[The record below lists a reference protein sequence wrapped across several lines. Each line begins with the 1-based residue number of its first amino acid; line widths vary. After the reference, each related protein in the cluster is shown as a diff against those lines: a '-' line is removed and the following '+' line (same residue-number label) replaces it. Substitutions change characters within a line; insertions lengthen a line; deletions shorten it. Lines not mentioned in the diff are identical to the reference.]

1 MKFNS
6 ILLNRKGIK
15 SNIFLNI
22 SLNQTLLYPLFNK
35 SVTNNFKLNLPTSSF
50 FILRNYYSTKNNKNS
65 IINNKSN
72 FNMNFLQHL
81 QNSKKSLTAGGSD
94 NNKTTT
100 LVLGNETAD
109 LDSMISALFYS
120 YLASITSKDKNRQ
133 YIPLINLN
141 REDFKLKT
149 DCIYPIV
156 NYFNSQYKGK
166 EVNYETCSQELV
178 FRDDI
183 TPSVLN
189 SLHSL
194 QIVLVDHNRL
204 CYDFEQLLSQKD
216 YAIESIID
224 HHIDE
229 NKYQPIHL
237 KIINMVGST
246 VSLITQLY
254 QQESEKNQALFQ
266 DKMDTAMAKLFLAP
280 ILIDSVNLNREY
292 NRTTD
297 IDENSAEYLKTIILK
312 EEKDFDTNTYY
323 RVLKEN
329 KHRIADLSIY
339 DLMRKDFKK
348 YFNHPNPDQDAPD
361 NFFYGISSISRWCI
375 EKLIE
380 NSKGKEGDDD
390 DAKNEII
397 TSMKQW
403 MKKQNLKFLL
413 LMASHLDDDIFK
425 RELFFLFDEDFNRTI
440 ETNIINGIENSDIEC
455 TSLEKSEDNHYYFYR
470 QKNLKYSRK
479 VLQPYLQSLL

>member
-6 ILLNRKGIK
+6 ILLHRQGINSK
-15 SNIFLNI
+15 FYFNI
-22 SLNQTLLYPLFNK
+22 SLNQTLFSVVNNTIYNK
-35 SVTNNFKLNLPTSSF
+35 FKFSLVTHSIIQNSN
-50 FILRNYYSTKNNKNS
+50 YSTKNN

-81 QNSKKSLTAGGSD
+81 QHSKKSLI
-94 NNKTTT
+94 NNDKYNTKNTTT

-109 LDSMISALFYS
+109 LDSMVSALFFS

-133 YIPLINLN
+133 YVPLINLN

-149 DCIYPIV
+149 DCIYPLV
-156 NYFNSQYKGK
+156 NYFNSQYNKK
-166 EVNYETCSQELV
+166 EVNYETCSEELV
-178 FRDDI
+178 FRDDL

-189 SLHSL
+189 SLNSL

-204 CYDFEQLLSQKD
+204 CYDFENLLSHKD
-216 YAIESIID
+216 YVIESIID
-224 HHIDE
+224 HHVDE
-229 NKYQPIHL
+229 NKYKPTNL

-266 DKMDTAMAKLFLAP
+266 NKMDTAMAKLFLAP

-297 IDENSAEYLKTIILK
+297 IDENSAEFLKNIILK
-312 EEKDFDTNTYY
+312 EEKDFDTNNYY
-323 RVLKEN
+323 KILKEN
-329 KHRIADLSIY
+329 KHKIADLSIY

-348 YFNHPNPDQDAPD
+348 YLNRSNADGESSD

-375 EKLIE
+375 ENLIE
-380 NSKGKEGDDD
+380 NNK

-403 MKKQNLKFLL
+403 MEKQNLKFLL
-413 LMASHLDDDIFK
+413 LMASHLDGDIFK
-425 RELFFLFDEDFNRTI
+425 RELFFLFSDDFNKTI
-440 ETNIINGIENSDIEC
+440 EDNVIKGIENSDIEC
-455 TSLEKSEDNHYYFYR
+455 SVVEKSEEGRYYFFR

-479 VLQPYLQSLL
+479 VLQPYLQTLL